1 MFSKTIVHSS
11 QFLRVPASSRLL
23 YYDLGIAAD
32 DDGICEWYSVLKLTG
47 ATEQDLAVLQANNL
61 VKVYDDNVLIIRDWL
76 INNEIRKDRYTP
88 THYQQLFGQLK
99 INNQKQYEIGTTA
112 GTTAGTTN
120 GQPEVLPLGN
130 QMDTQDRIGK
140 VRLGKVSNPTNVG
153 LSKKPKSTANIEQYV
168 EELKAKYPDKNVEAE
183 LNKASEWL
191 NATGK
196 VYKNYGAFYNL
207 WLQRSDNKANG
218 FNERK
223 VYDVSHIK

>member
-1 MFSKTIVHSS
+1 M
-11 QFLRVPASSRLL
+11 L
-23 YYDLGIAAD
+23 YFHLALNAD
-32 DDGICEWYSVLKLTG
+32 DDGVVEAFPVIRMVGSNEDDFKILVAKFFITILNDDLVSFVNDWTEHNLIRPDRKVDSKYKNLLIQKIENIKLIDSKPRADRLG
-47 ATEQDLAVLQANNL
+47 RPMDVQCQDM
-61 VKVYDDNVLIIRDWL
+61 
-76 INNEIRKDRYTP
+76 
-88 THYQQLFGQLK
+88 
-99 INNQKQYEIGTTA
+99 A
-112 GTTAGTTN
+112 GEMSA
-120 GQPEVLPLGN
+120 QVRL
-130 QMDTQDRIGK
+130 GK